1 MKIAIAGY
9 GLEGRENY
17 AYWSANPA
25 HELTIVD
32 ESETPKF
39 TVPEGAKTILGRDA
53 FQKLDGFDLVIR
65 TAGLAPHKIKTDGRV
80 WSATNEFFA
89 KCPADI
95 IGVTGSKGKG
105 TTASLIAS
113 ILEAAGRKVWLVGNI
128 GVPGLHIL
136 NQVQPEDLVVYEL
149 SSFQLWDIEKS
160 PKTAVVLFIE
170 PDHLNVHKDMAE
182 YVGAKAN
189 ITKFQTTAD
198 LLIFNAQNEFSSAIG
213 ASSVAT
219 KLGFATQSTT
229 HIVDD
234 SFYYGEQK
242 MCSVHVLQIIGDH
255 NITNAIAAI
264 DAIWQYT
271 QDPVAIEQGLHAFT
285 GLPHRLAFVRRV
297 GDVDY
302 YDDSIATTA
311 GSTVAA
317 LQSFS
322 QRVVLILGGSD
333 KGGDYGPLLTHII
346 LNGGLRGIVTIGT
359 NGAYIV
365 GLLDDHSL
373 ALQHHVDSKDMKE
386 IVAVAASVAKPGD
399 VVLLSPAA
407 ASFDMFKSYADRGD
421 QFVAAVNAL

>member
-1 MKIAIAGY
+1 MKIAIVGY
-9 GLEGRENY
+9 GVEGQANY
-17 AYWSANPA
+17 RYYSKDASHQITVFDHNS
-25 HELTIVD
+25 ELVI
-32 ESETPKF
+32 
-39 TVPEGAKTILGRDA
+39 PEGIQAMLGPDA
-53 FQKLDGFDLVIR
+53 FEKLADYDLVLRSPAIPPSSLQ
-65 TAGLAPHKIKTDGRV
+65 TSGKV
-80 WSATNEFFA
+80 WSGTNEFFA

-105 TTASLIAS
+105 TTSSLIAS

-128 GVPGLHIL
+128 GVPALDIL
-136 NQVQPEDLVVYEL
+136 DQVQPDDIVVYEL

-182 YVGAKAN
+182 YVAAKAN
-189 ITKFQTTAD
+189 ITKFQAIGD
-198 LLIFNAQNEFSSAIG
+198 LLIFNAQNEFSSEIG
-213 ASSVAT
+213 ASSVAR

-229 HIVDD
+229 HIKDD
-234 SFYYGEQK
+234 TFYYGEQK

-264 DAIWQYT
+264 DAVWQYT
-271 QDPVAIEQGLHAFT
+271 QDLVAIEQGLHAFR

-333 KGGDYGPLLTHII
+333 KGNDYLPLLKQII
-346 LNGGLRGIVTIGT
+346 ISGGLRAIVTIGT
-359 NGAYIV
+359 NGA
-365 GLLDDHSL
+365 
-373 ALQHHVDSKDMKE
+373 
-386 IVAVAASVAKPGD
+386 
-399 VVLLSPAA
+399 
-407 ASFDMFKSYADRGD
+407 
-421 QFVAAVNAL
+421 

>member
-1 MKIAIAGY
+1 MKIAIVGY
-9 GLEGRENY
+9 GAEGQANY
-17 AYWSANPA
+17 RYYSKDLSHEITIFDQNPG
-25 HELTIVD
+25 LV
-32 ESETPKF
+32 
-39 TVPEGAKTILGRDA
+39 VPEGIPSVLGPDA
-53 FQKLDGFDLVIR
+53 FEQLADYDLVLRSPAIPPYKLR
-65 TAGLAPHKIKTDGRV
+65 TNGKI
-80 WSATNEFFA
+80 WSGTNEFFA
-89 KCPADI
+89 KCPADS

-105 TTASLIAS
+105 TTSSLIAS

-128 GVPGLHIL
+128 GIPALDIL
-136 NQVQPEDLVVYEL
+136 DQVQPDDIVVYEL

-182 YVGAKAN
+182 YVEAKAN

-213 ASSVAT
+213 ASSVAM

-229 HIVDD
+229 HIKDD

-264 DAIWQYT
+264 DAVWQYT
-271 QDPVAIEQGLHAFT
+271 QDPVAIEQGLHAFK

-317 LQSFS
+317 LQSFR

-359 NGAYIV
+359 NGAQIV

-386 IVAVAASVAKPGD
+386 IVAVAASLAKPGD

-421 QFVAAVNAL
+421 QFIAAVTAL

>member
-1 MKIAIAGY
+1 MKIAIVGY
-9 GLEGRENY
+9 GVEGQANY
-17 AYWSANPA
+17 RYYSKDASHKITIFDHNS
-25 HELTIVD
+25 ELVI
-32 ESETPKF
+32 
-39 TVPEGAKTILGRDA
+39 PEGVQAVLGPDA
-53 FQKLDGFDLVIR
+53 FEKLADYDLVLRSPAIPPSNLQ
-65 TAGLAPHKIKTDGRV
+65 TSGKV
-80 WSATNEFFA
+80 WSGTNEFFA

-105 TTASLIAS
+105 TTSSLIAS
-113 ILEAAGRKVWLVGNI
+113 ILGAAGRKVWLVGNI
-128 GVPGLHIL
+128 GLPALDIID
-136 NQVQPEDLVVYEL
+136 QVLPDDIVVYEL

-182 YVGAKAN
+182 YVAAKAN
-189 ITKFQTTAD
+189 ITKFQAVGD
-198 LLIFNAQNEFSSAIG
+198 LLIFNTQNEFSSEIG
-213 ASSVAT
+213 ASSVAR

-229 HIVDD
+229 HIKDNN
-234 SFYYGEQK
+234 FYYGEQK

-264 DAIWQYT
+264 DAAWQYT
-271 QDPVAIEQGLHAFT
+271 QDLVAIEQGLHAFR

-297 GDVDY
+297 GDIDY

-311 GSTVAA
+311 SSTVAA

-333 KGGDYGPLLTHII
+333 KGNDYLPLLKQII
-346 LNGGLRGIVTIGT
+346 ISGGLRAIVTIGT
-359 NGAYIV
+359 NGAQIV

-373 ALQHHVDSKDMKE
+373 ALQHHVGSKDMKE
-386 IVAVAASVAKPGD
+386 IVAVAASIAQPGD

-421 QFVAAVNAL
+421 QFVSAVNNL